1 MPFPQHY
8 ALPVRSRGLPTELRM
23 ILGLSTSA
31 FTTFHVV
38 LSLIG
43 IVAGLVAVIGM
54 LGSRTLDG
62 WTAIFLGTTILT
74 SVTGFFF
81 PVDKVLPSHVVGV
94 ISLVVLAAAV
104 LALYIYR
111 LRGSWRWI
119 YAATA
124 TLALYLNV
132 FVLVVQGFLKVPF
145 LHALAPGGSE
155 PPFVIAQGIVLVAFI
170 ALGFVATR
178 SFHPESRTKI
188 FVS

>member
-1 MPFPQHY
+1 
-8 ALPVRSRGLPTELRM
+8 M

-155 PPFVIAQGIVLVAFI
+155 LPFVIAQGIVLVAFI

-178 SFHPESRTKI
+178 SFQPESRTKI

>member
-1 MPFPQHY
+1 
-8 ALPVRSRGLPTELRM
+8 M

-104 LALYIYR
+104 LALSSIASAD
-111 LRGSWRWI
+111 RGAGSTQPGQPWRYTSTSI
-119 YAATA
+119 RKTRRAGISSP
-124 TLALYLNV
+124 L
-132 FVLVVQGFLKVPF
+132 
-145 LHALAPGGSE
+145 LHALAHLAGRNR
-155 PPFVIAQGIVLVAFI
+155 
-170 ALGFVATR
+170 R
-178 SFHPESRTKI
+178 S
-188 FVS
+188 